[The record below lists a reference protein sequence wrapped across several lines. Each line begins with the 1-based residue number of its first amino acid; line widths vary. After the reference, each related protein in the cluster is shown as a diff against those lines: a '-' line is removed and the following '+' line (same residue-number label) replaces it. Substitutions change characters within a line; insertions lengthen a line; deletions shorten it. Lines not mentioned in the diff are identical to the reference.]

1 MTESRS
7 DQSIIG
13 HQNVQIS
20 GVADSSISVSIHGGS
35 GGFDPSASAE
45 VALEA
50 ARELHRANDFSRA
63 IEQYDVAASLAESVS
78 DTDLSIRAHM
88 NAARA
93 LTELLHESPSGDR
106 IGSRSRRQLVEK
118 HLRAAEALGA
128 ERGDLAVERALA
140 STLDSDPEAAVRLAE
155 EAVTLTRDSSREDL
169 RVNALVALVNAHR
182 YAGLTAQTVTDLT
195 PHVAVAL
202 QGFGGRSESDVVL
215 AASWLRMKCAV
226 GQLAVHDLADFRD
239 LVAETSQHTESPAR
253 IALVVDQVLNEL
265 MSEGLLAEVLV
276 LADQRY
282 ELADLVGAHSAK
294 CRIALNIASVA
305 ADVGDQVVTRRYLQL
320 ARQALMQINALTP
333 NAPERAESVALQA
346 LLHQVTGNATMR
358 LAGSPT
364 NEASYFSQLRE
375 AASELERGIE
385 LAIANR
391 DQLRGD
397 TDDYLASARWPLAR
411 AKLDLNMLPEAI
423 TLFRQLR
430 HAPAMR
436 HERFVTEVGMPA
448 WLGEAYALARQGRS
462 EEANDAVLELLSDGR
477 GAPPTQ
483 RAAQELSDY
492 LSDRVLPSARWITR
506 SDSAQEIASNVR
518 RHGLRKTLAEQVAP
532 LVAWWKAWPDD
543 AEHPTPYSGF
553 LDFWGRGGFARVAVA
568 LRAKPHA
575 AISVDARTSDDVRKW
590 ARMLCPLFDTVVIK
604 WKGPIDSSLIMIPQ
618 QPDYGGPD
626 SFGGHGY
633 ITSAGLMI
641 GDDDWAIATA
651 FANLVPDNIARL
663 LATEALSLVE
673 AGRLVLLPAPVV
685 GCTQSTVGWTDHLL
699 FELLGGVVN
708 VIDSPEKVSV
718 STNTKNQRTL
728 DLVSH
733 SLPYMADISLKDL
746 ASVLDEI
753 DEWVTPLR
761 TLLLNS
767 LTSEALKTENW
778 QGISL
783 LENDF
788 CEASRQLQAG
798 LDKLGKTGC
807 WRVGEIPAEIAA
819 AAARETGPGSE
830 PITDLLRAVTNH
842 DPQLAPWIPYWRLQG
857 KGGSLDWSHPLD
869 NPSQASHRPN
879 ESAITQSWI
888 RPGTPGWIIP
898 TISTR

>member
-1 MTESRS
+1 MAESRS

-20 GVADSSISVSIHGGS
+20 GVADSSINVSIHGGS
-35 GGFDPSASAE
+35 GGLDPSTSAK
-45 VALEA
+45 VAFDA
-50 ARELHRANDFSRA
+50 ARDMHRANDFSGA
-63 IEQYDVAASLAESVS
+63 IEQYDVAVSLAESVS
-78 DTDLSIRAHM
+78 DIDLTIRAHM

-106 IGSRSRRQLVEK
+106 IGSRSRRQLIEK
-118 HLRAAEALGA
+118 HLRAAEALGSSP
-128 ERGDLAVERALA
+128 GDLAVERALA
-140 STLDSDPEAAVRLAE
+140 STLDADPEVAVRLAQ
-155 EAVTLTRDSSREDL
+155 EAVSLTRDSSHEDL
-169 RVNALVALVNAHR
+169 RVNALVALINAHR
-182 YAGLTAQTVTDLT
+182 YAGITAQALTDLA
-195 PHVAVAL
+195 PQVAAAQRL
-202 QGFGGRSESDVVL
+202 GGGSESDVVL
-215 AASWLRMKCAV
+215 AASWLRMKCAA
-226 GQLAVHDLADFRD
+226 GQLAVHDLPDFRD
-239 LVAETSQHTESPAR
+239 LVADASQETESPAR

-265 MSEGLLAEVLV
+265 VSEGLLAHVLV
-276 LADQRY
+276 LADLRY
-282 ELADLVGAHSAK
+282 ELADLVGAHGTK
-294 CRIALNIASVA
+294 CRVALNIASVA
-305 ADVGDQVVTRRYLQL
+305 ADVGDQTVTRRYLEL

-333 NAPERAESVALQA
+333 DAPERTELVALQA
-346 LLHQVTGNATMR
+346 LLHQVTGNATIR

-364 NEASYFSQLRE
+364 NDATYFAQLRE

-385 LAIANR
+385 FALTNQ

-436 HERFVTEVGMPA
+436 YPRFVTEVGMPS

-492 LSDRVLPSARWITR
+492 LSDRVLPSTRWIAR
-506 SDSAQEIASNVR
+506 SDSAQAIASNVR
-518 RHGLRKTLAEQVAP
+518 RNGLRKTLAEQVAP
-532 LVAWWKAWPDD
+532 LVEWWKAWPDD
-543 AEHPTPYSGF
+543 AEHPAPYSGF

-633 ITSAGLMI
+633 MTSAGLMV
-641 GDDDWAIATA
+641 GDDDWAVATG
-651 FANLVPDNIARL
+651 FANLVPDDIARL

-699 FELLGGVVN
+699 FELLGGVVS
-708 VIDSPEKVSV
+708 VIDSPEKVTASP
-718 STNTKNQRTL
+718 NAKNQRAL

-733 SLPYMADISLKDL
+733 SIPYIADIGLEDL

-753 DEWVTPLR
+753 DEWVMPLR

-788 CEASRQLQAG
+788 SEASRQLQAG
-798 LDKLGKTGC
+798 LDKLGNTGC

-830 PITDLLRAVTNH
+830 PITDLLRAVTSH
-842 DPQLAPWIPYWRLQG
+842 DPQLAPWIPYWRLRG
-857 KGGSLDWSHPLD
+857 RGGSLDWSHPLD
-869 NPSQASHRPN
+869 NPSQASDRLN
-879 ESAITQSWI
+879 ESAIAHSWI
-888 RPGTPGWIIP
+888 RPGTPGWVIP